1 MLQLQMLS
9 RILKISPLQDS
20 LGKLWLQLSHGSV
33 PCVPRF
39 EKPSHQDDERLEEQ
53 NEVQAFLECQLQ
65 NISVPNA
72 AGCYSKAH
80 CRNLIV
86 NCDYTEAWMSIMCSP
101 FQNPGRQ
108 DDERLEQEDEVQAS
122 SFKCHTECCSSKC
135 CRLLQKPMYYKNLI
149 VNSVCISCV

>member
-101 FQNPGRQ
+101 LQNPGRQ

-122 SFKCHTECCSSKC
+122 SLNVTQNAAVPNVADC
-135 CRLLQKPMYYKNLI
+135 YK
-149 VNSVCISCV
+149 SQCITKISL